1 MTALLALE
9 DRPAADHGV
18 ASPSVTED
26 RTPGLPGYEV
36 AFDQTAVRRV
46 AKPSG
51 RLRVKR
57 DNRKVFGEWVVII
70 ALALGVALLVRHFV
84 IQTFSIPTASMQPT
98 LMVKDRLLVE
108 KLSFQYREI
117 RRGEII
123 VFHAPERVKRATDGK
138 EQDFVK
144 RVIGLPGDTV
154 EVNDNKVI
162 VNGTVLNETYLPAGT
177 VTTSRNQ
184 KRWVVPVDAYFVMGD
199 NRGNSFDS
207 REWDFVPRPLVVG
220 RVLFRVYPLGRAG
233 SVS

>member
-1 MTALLALE
+1 MTALLTLE
-9 DRPAADHGV
+9 DRPDADHGV

-26 RTPGLPGYEV
+26 RNASLPGYEV
-36 AFDQTAVRRV
+36 AFDQTTVRRV

-57 DNRKVFGEWVVII
+57 DNRKLVGEWVVII

-117 RRGEII
+117 RRSEII
-123 VFHAPERVKRATDGK
+123 VFHTPDTVRKANDGK

-154 EVNDNKVI
+154 EINDNKVI
-162 VNGTVLNETYLPAGT
+162 VNGKVLNETYLPAGT

-207 REWDFVPRPLVVG
+207 REWGTVSRPLIVG